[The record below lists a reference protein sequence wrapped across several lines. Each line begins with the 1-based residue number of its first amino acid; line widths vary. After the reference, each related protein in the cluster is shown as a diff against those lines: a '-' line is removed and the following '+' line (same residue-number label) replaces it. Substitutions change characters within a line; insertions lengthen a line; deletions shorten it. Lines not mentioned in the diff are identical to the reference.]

1 MPFATAAGRRVA
13 AAVLLTATALSLT
26 ACRGGSGTATAAAPA
41 TPFTA
46 YGDTTSGTGTPVAC
60 TPEMLTFRAGP
71 AGGGKRPDGPL
82 LLTVTNYA
90 DKECSFAAQPY
101 PLLRLTERQRTAVPA
116 IEASR
121 PPAPVSLAPHQSAY
135 AAVRTHHTSAG
146 HPPGRHHTRISQFGV
161 ALAVGAAP
169 AQVGLDSRG
178 PVRVD
183 PDAARVT
190 YWQAHRAD
198 ALRW

>member
-1 MPFATAAGRRVA
+1 MPFATAAGRRIA
-13 AAVLLTATALSLT
+13 AAALLTATALSLT

-41 TPFTA
+41 TPFAA
-46 YGDTTSGTGTPVAC
+46 YGDTTSTGTPVAC

-135 AAVRTHHTSAG
+135 ATVRAHHTSTG
-146 HPPGRHHTRISQFGV
+146 RPPGRHHTRISQFGV

-178 PVRVD
+178 PVRVE